1 MHNLIICATLGCNCH
16 TAYGVGVSEKPI

>member
-1 MHNLIICATLGCNCH
+1 MHNLSICATLGCNCH